1 MTRREALERIMY
13 GFGGTALV
21 AGPLAYF
28 IPSPIREPW
37 RRALASLYR
46 RRRERRRAQWRWIFG
61 DAED

>member
-1 MTRREALERIMY
+1 MTRREMLERVAY

-21 AGPLAYF
+21 AGPLTYF

-46 RRRERRRAQWRWIFG
+46 RRRERRARMWRSIFG
-61 DAED
+61 ED